1 LVHRIEVEPQVGE
14 EGKGELEAGVEKK
27 IEEVGPAN
35 CAKPSHVCL
44 ADVLQRSELV
54 EKKIFKNHD
63 GWYLENF
70 LQQSYRHPNPHPPI
84 PSLPF
89 PS

>member
-1 LVHRIEVEPQVGE
+1 VGE

-44 ADVLQRSELV
+44 ADVLQRSEL
-54 EKKIFKNHD
+54 IDKN
-63 GWYLENF
+63 
-70 LQQSYRHPNPHPPI
+70 I
-84 PSLPF
+84 
-89 PS
+89 